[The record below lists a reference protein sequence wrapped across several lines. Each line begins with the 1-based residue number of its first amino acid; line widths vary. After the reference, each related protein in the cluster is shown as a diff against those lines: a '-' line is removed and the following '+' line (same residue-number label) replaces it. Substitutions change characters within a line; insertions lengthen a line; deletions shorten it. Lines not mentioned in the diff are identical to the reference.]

1 MTGTAGFAGTLF
13 GNDDVTVAG
22 VVMAV
27 LIGVCTGA
35 PVALMERTIR
45 ATIGERASRSSTR
58 IGPRL
63 PTARELLAAPP
74 PESLSTFRGRS
85 PEIRALMD
93 LHGQERRS
101 RERDPQQAAGPV
113 LLRIHGQPGVGK
125 TVLAQ
130 ELARHLA
137 PEYPD
142 GVISANFG
150 TAGDSRPPAE
160 ILKELLLQLGLQ
172 ESDMP
177 ADTTDRAG
185 FLRSVTV
192 GKRILFIFDAAR
204 HHDQV
209 LQVLPTEPGCAVV
222 VTSRRDLGP
231 GLNISS
237 SSAPPLEVP
246 SLEDA
251 LEILA
256 AVTRTGW
263 ETQAEQAIEVVELC
277 GRLPLAI
284 RSAAERVAL
293 DGTDLRHVVD
303 LLRPPKTR
311 LGWLEQGGHGVRER
325 LLSEYQRLVP
335 SQQRALCLLTL
346 VESPT
351 FVPWVLRPLL
361 DVRPD
366 EAENIMAS
374 LGAAQLLENAKHDQA
389 TGVAR
394 YGFNPLVRLFAKAML
409 SEHAVSIA
417 AARNR
422 LEDAY
427 LELVDDVLT
436 EFDEGY
442 VSTRTRHWISA
453 NSRAPG
459 RVAALP
465 DFGVRAEYH
474 NLVRLVSAA
483 REQGEAG
490 MSWRIAARLQGCV
503 PERAALRQNLDA
515 FDSAVAAA
523 RTDNSALGEVDV
535 CLAKGAF
542 LVALERYSEAIE
554 ILTEAGTHAEE
565 VQKAAGTQTGQPD
578 GQAREAAVR
587 RVAAAAVRRARIQR
601 KIAEAYLQMGAYREA
616 SVALES
622 AAELAER
629 AASGEEEQL
638 VALLRAETHRVT
650 SPHPTSADILEG
662 RLHDPVYFRAHL
674 GLSEAARRREHW
686 RTSEEHLLTAEQHSS
701 GDARRTAAV
710 CYRLA
715 RLYIERWRH
724 EAGDLGVP
732 LPSTPGTNDT
742 APDPSRTALADLPK
756 MAVRR
761 AAEAAVAFARMGNDI
776 GLARAR
782 CQEVRAL
789 IIAGHLG
796 EAERLSQDVWQ
807 SVMMLDASAGPAWS
821 ALLARFARSSGE
833 LLLHRGDIGAAWR
846 TLVRA
851 AKLYAT
857 NDDWACHAEI
867 WRLLRIV
874 ECRYPFPESTALV
887 GLDQTLEDAVT
898 ATVRPTLWSGER
910 APLSSLV
917 PLARDGRTESR
928 SQARAEPSAG
938 EPAVDRTGS
947 PASEGDPWSRRTIAG

>member
-1 MTGTAGFAGTLF
+1 MAAVACLAEPGVVMPVRGRLASAFRSISRWVHRNRVRVAAVMTGGTAAAGMLV
-13 GNDDVTVAG
+13 GSDDVTVAG
-22 VVMAV
+22 IAMAV
-27 LIGVCTGA
+27 LIGVCTGT
-35 PVALMERTIR
+35 PVVLVDGMIRAIAERTP
-45 ATIGERASRSSTR
+45 RSPTR
-58 IGPRL
+58 IGVVRL
-63 PTARELLAAPP
+63 PAARELLAAPP

-85 PEIRALMD
+85 PELRALID
-93 LHGQERRS
+93 LHEEERRS
-101 RERDPQQAAGPV
+101 REHGPQQAAGPV

-142 GVISANFG
+142 GVVSANFG
-150 TAGDSRPPAE
+150 TAGDPRPPAE
-160 ILKELLLQLGLQ
+160 ILKEFLLQLGLQ

-177 ADTTDRAG
+177 ADTTDRAA

-209 LQVLPTEPGCAVV
+209 LQVLPTEPGCGVV

-231 GLNISS
+231 GLNASS
-237 SSAPPLEVP
+237 PSPPPLEAP
-246 SLEDA
+246 SIEDA

-256 AVTRTGW
+256 AVARTDW

-311 LGWLEQGGHGVRER
+311 LDWLEQGGHGVRER

-351 FVPWVLRPLL
+351 FVPWVLRPILE
-361 DVRPD
+361 VGHD

-374 LGAAQLLENAKHDQA
+374 LGAAQLLENAKHDRA
-389 TGVAR
+389 TGFVR
-394 YGFNPLVRLFAKAML
+394 YRFNPLVRLFAEGML
-409 SEHAVSIA
+409 AEHAESIP
-417 AARNR
+417 AARAR

-427 LELVDDVLT
+427 LELVDDVLA
-436 EFDEGY
+436 EFNDGY
-442 VSTRTRHWISA
+442 LRTRTQHWIPA
-453 NSRAPG
+453 TSRAPR

-474 NLVRLVSAA
+474 NLVRLVTAA
-483 REQGEAG
+483 RERGEPG

-503 PERAALRQNLDA
+503 PERTAIGQNLDA
-515 FDSAVAAA
+515 FDGAIEAA
-523 RTDNSALGEVDV
+523 RKDHSMLGEVDV
-535 CLAKGAF
+535 RLAKGAF
-542 LVALERYSEAIE
+542 LVALERYPEAIQ
-554 ILTEAGTHAEE
+554 ILTEAELRAED
-565 VQKAAGTQTGQPD
+565 VQKAAVTPTDGEPDSQT
-578 GQAREAAVR
+578 REAVVR
-587 RVAAAAVRRARIQR
+587 RAGAAAVRRARTQR

-616 SVALES
+616 GVALES
-622 AAELAER
+622 AAELAEH
-629 AASGEEEQL
+629 AASGEERQL
-638 VALLRAETHRVT
+638 VALLRAEAHRVA
-650 SPHPTSADILEG
+650 SPHPTSADIIEG

-686 RTSEEHLLTAEQHSS
+686 RTSEGHLLTAEQHSS

-715 RLYIERWRH
+715 RLYIEHWRH
-724 EAGDLGVP
+724 ETGNLGVS
-732 LPSTPGTNDT
+732 LPPGSGTDGAAAEPSET
-742 APDPSRTALADLPK
+742 ATADLPK

-789 IIAGHLG
+789 IIAGHLV

-807 SVMMLDASAGPAWS
+807 TIMVLDTSAGPAWS

-846 TLVRA
+846 TLVSA
-851 AKLYAT
+851 AKLYAA

-874 ECRYPFPESTALV
+874 EREYPFPGSATLV
-887 GLDQTLEDAVT
+887 GLDQILENA
-898 ATVRPTLWSGER
+898 
-910 APLSSLV
+910 
-917 PLARDGRTESR
+917 LAS
-928 SQARAEPSAG
+928 
-938 EPAVDRTGS
+938 
-947 PASEGDPWSRRTIAG
+947 